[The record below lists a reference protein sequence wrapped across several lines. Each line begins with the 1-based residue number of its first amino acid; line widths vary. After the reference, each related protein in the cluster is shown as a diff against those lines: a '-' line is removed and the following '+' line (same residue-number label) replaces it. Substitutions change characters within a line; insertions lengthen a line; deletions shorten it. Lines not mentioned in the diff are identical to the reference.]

1 MQTKKLLLA
10 VLPLTFTRKRM
21 NRVKKLRQFTIRVY
35 GILLD
40 ATRGVLVADEFQ
52 EGQSFTKFPGGGL
65 QLGEGTR
72 ECLAREWMEEL
83 NQKIEV
89 GDHFY
94 TTDFYQQS
102 AFDSTKQV
110 ISIYYLVH
118 LLNHAESAML
128 PVDHPNKSDAP
139 VNFRW
144 ISLNEFNEELLTFP
158 IDRLVGKM
166 IKDQLLKITVKTA
179 GQKSP

>member
-1 MQTKKLLLA
+1 MSRA
-10 VLPLTFTRKRM
+10 
-21 NRVKKLRQFTIRVY
+21 KKLRQFTVRVY

-102 AFDSTKQV
+102 AFDSTQQV

-118 LLNHAESAML
+118 LPYNAESVSAL
-128 PVDHPNKSDAP
+128 PPVNHTNKSEATAT
-139 VNFRW
+139 FRW

-158 IDRLVGKM
+158 IDRMVGKM
-166 IKDQLLKITVKTA
+166 IKDQLLRITL
-179 GQKSP
+179 

>member
-1 MQTKKLLLA
+1 MS
-10 VLPLTFTRKRM
+10 
-21 NRVKKLRQFTIRVY
+21 RVKKLRQFTIRVY

-40 ATRGVLVADEFQ
+40 ATRGVLVADEFL

-72 ECLAREWMEEL
+72 ECLVREWMEEL
-83 NQKIEV
+83 NQRIEV
-89 GDHFY
+89 GEHFY

-118 LLNHAESAML
+118 LLYNAESFSAIP
-128 PVDHPNKSDAP
+128 PVNHPNKSDATAT
-139 VNFRW
+139 FRW

-158 IDRLVGKM
+158 IDRMVGKM
-166 IKDQLLKITVKTA
+166 IKDKLLKITL
-179 GQKSP
+179 

>member
-1 MQTKKLLLA
+1 MS
-10 VLPLTFTRKRM
+10 
-21 NRVKKLRQFTIRVY
+21 RVKKLRQFTVRVY

-52 EGQSFTKFPGGGL
+52 EEQSFTKFPGGGL

-102 AFDSTKQV
+102 AFDSTQQV

-118 LLNHAESAML
+118 LPYNAESVSAL
-128 PVDHPNKSDAP
+128 PPVNHTNKSEATAT
-139 VNFRW
+139 FRW

-166 IKDQLLKITVKTA
+166 IKDQLLRITL
-179 GQKSP
+179 

>member
-1 MQTKKLLLA
+1 MSRA
-10 VLPLTFTRKRM
+10 
-21 NRVKKLRQFTIRVY
+21 KKLRQFTVRVY

-102 AFDSTKQV
+102 AFDSTQQV

-118 LLNHAESAML
+118 LPYNAESVSAL
-128 PVDHPNKSDAP
+128 PPVNHTNKSEATAT
-139 VNFRW
+139 FRW

-166 IKDQLLKITVKTA
+166 IKDQLLRITL
-179 GQKSP
+179 

>member
-1 MQTKKLLLA
+1 MA
-10 VLPLTFTRKRM
+10 VLPLTFTGKNM
-21 NRVKKLRQFTIRVY
+21 DRVKELRQFTIRVY
-35 GILLD
+35 GILVD
-40 ATRGVLVADEFQ
+40 AARGVLVADEYQ

-102 AFDSTKQV
+102 AFDPNKQV

-118 LLNHAESAML
+118 PLNNVESNPAIL
-128 PVDHPNKSDAP
+128 SANDPNKSDATAI
-139 VNFRW
+139 FRW
-144 ISLNEFNEELLTFP
+144 ISVHEFNEELLTFP

-166 IKDQLLKITVKTA
+166 IKDQLLKITV
-179 GQKSP
+179 

>member
-1 MQTKKLLLA
+1 MSRA
-10 VLPLTFTRKRM
+10 
-21 NRVKKLRQFTIRVY
+21 KKLRQFTVRVY

-102 AFDSTKQV
+102 DFDSSQQV
-110 ISIYYLVH
+110 ICIYYLVH
-118 LLNHAESAML
+118 LPYNAESVSAL
-128 PVDHPNKSDAP
+128 PPVNHTNKSEATAT
-139 VNFRW
+139 FRW

-166 IKDQLLKITVKTA
+166 IKDQLLRITL
-179 GQKSP
+179 

>member
-1 MQTKKLLLA
+1 MS
-10 VLPLTFTRKRM
+10 
-21 NRVKKLRQFTIRVY
+21 RVKKLRQFTVRVY

-102 AFDSTKQV
+102 AFDSTQQV

-118 LLNHAESAML
+118 LPNNAESVSAL
-128 PVDHPNKSDAP
+128 PPVNHTNKSEATAT
-139 VNFRW
+139 FRW

-158 IDRLVGKM
+158 IDRMVGKM
-166 IKDQLLKITVKTA
+166 IKDQLLRITL
-179 GQKSP
+179 

>member
-1 MQTKKLLLA
+1 VA
-10 VLPLTFTRKRM
+10 VLPLNFTGKKM
-21 NRVKKLRQFTIRVY
+21 GRVKELRQFTIRVY

-40 ATRGVLVADEFQ
+40 AARGVLVADEFQ
-52 EGQSFTKFPGGGL
+52 EGQSFIKFPGGGL
-65 QLGEGTR
+65 ELGEGTR

-102 AFDSTKQV
+102 AFDPTKQV

-118 LLNHAESAML
+118 PLNNLESASEIRQ
-128 PVDHPNKSDAP
+128 VNDAN
-139 VNFRW
+139 VSVVTTNFRW
-144 ISLNEFNEELLTFP
+144 ISIQKFNEELLTFP

-166 IKDQLLKITVKTA
+166 IRDKLLKLP
-179 GQKSP
+179 S